1 MSSKH
6 IPYLDYVRVLA
17 CLLVCTVH
25 APLPANDAGSPWLS
39 LFNYA
44 ASPYNA
50 LFFMLSGSLL
60 FPIKKGLR
68 EYLPHK
74 IRRIAYPVLFW
85 TIVTLVI
92 WLIQGKLS
100 VSDAFHSIIV
110 MPFDKVNGIYW
121 FLYVLLGLYFVAPLL
136 SPAFEKKRNM
146 EYFLLLWAITL
157 ALPYVSPW
165 LGNFWNSDGSFYK
178 LLSPFGG
185 FMGYMV
191 LGAYLQQYR
200 AEVGKRAAILLIPSL
215 LFIVGIPASVILF
228 HIPPVDNG
236 TVYNNLVLN
245 VALMAT
251 GYFLLMRFIASHIP
265 SLDSLIKELASK
277 TFGIYLVHI
286 FVMRD
291 LLWPIWKEILPNTSY
306 GIQIPIVSVLTFI
319 ISYLVIKLISYVPGS
334 RYII

>member
-1 MSSKH
+1 MPTKH
-6 IPYLDYVRVLA
+6 IPHLDYVRVLA
-17 CLLVCTVH
+17 CPLVCTVH
-25 APLPANDAGSPWLS
+25 APLPANGAGSPWLS

-44 ASPYNA
+44 ASPCNA

-60 FPIKKGLR
+60 FPIKKELR

-100 VSDAFHSIIV
+100 VSEAFHSIIV

-146 EYFLLLWAITL
+146 EYFLFLWAITL
-157 ALPYVSPW
+157 TLPYVSPW
-165 LGNFWNSDGSFYK
+165 LGNFWNADGSFYK

-191 LGAYLQQYR
+191 LGAYLQQYP
-200 AEVGKRAAILLIPSL
+200 AEVSKRVAILIIPSL
-215 LFIVGIPASVILF
+215 LLIVGIPASFIIF
-228 HIPPVDNG
+228 HIPPIDNG
-236 TVYNNLVLN
+236 TIYNNLVLN

-251 GYFLLMRFIASHIP
+251 DYFLLIRFIAPHLSI
-265 SLDSLIKELASK
+265 LNSLIKELSSK

-286 FVMRD
+286 FIMQD
-291 LLWPIWKEILPNTSY
+291 LLWPVWESILPHASY
-306 GIQIPIVSVLTFI
+306 AIQIPITSILTFI
-319 ISYLVIKLISYVPGS
+319 ISYIIIKLISYIPGS
-334 RYII
+334 HYII